1 MEAEIENIISCIEE
15 KKIRIGVANNLS
27 GAEVFSFN
35 GEDNGLSIL
44 DFWRFEFSNLTDIQ
58 GYVAEYLVARA
69 LGKEQPD
76 NCVGW
81 TDYDILYQGKRI
93 EVKATAYYQAWKQ
106 SGEICKRRTF
116 SIKQKEKNDMYVFC
130 LLLGENR
137 IEANPLK
144 LEQWEFYV
152 VPTKTIIE
160 KCGTNKTISLE
171 RIRAIAPMTDFNRLK
186 EAVDSIVKRI

>member
-1 MEAEIENIISCIEE
+1 M
-15 KKIRIGVANNLS
+15 ANNLS

-171 RIRAIAPMTDFNRLK
+171 RIRAIAPMTDFNRIK